1 MSKRNLTWLLN
12 WVRHSWI
19 WKKKVCWNL
28 MVWKLEEPCSN
39 PKNEPSKNE
48 NVQNQNWRF
57 SLKEKLHSIDR
68 FWFSPQNLKLPH
80 KEQSFYCKTQSL
92 TIQGGGGLASH
103 LNPWP
108 LALTGGI
115 FVLLFL
121 LQEMEESLGGFF
133 FMSLEQKFMCW
144 NISFDR
150 FDYVQSC
157 LSIVVS
163 F

>member
-1 MSKRNLTWLLN
+1 VKEISLDF
-12 WVRHSWI
+12 WI
-19 WKKKVCWNL
+19 GLEILEFEKKVGWNL

-39 PKNEPSKNE
+39 PKNEPSKNG
-48 NVQNQNWRF
+48 NVQSQNWRF
-57 SLKEKLHSIDR
+57 SLKEKLHNIDR
-68 FWFSPQNLKLPH
+68 FWFSPQNLKLSH
-80 KEQSFYCKTQSL
+80 KEQGFICLLENSVFDCPRRRRFGFS
-92 TIQGGGGLASH
+92 
-103 LNPWP
+103 PE
-108 LALTGGI
+108 ALTFGSHKRG

-121 LQEMEESLGGFF
+121 LQEMEESLRFF
-133 FMSLEQKFMCW
+133 FHMSLEQKFMCW